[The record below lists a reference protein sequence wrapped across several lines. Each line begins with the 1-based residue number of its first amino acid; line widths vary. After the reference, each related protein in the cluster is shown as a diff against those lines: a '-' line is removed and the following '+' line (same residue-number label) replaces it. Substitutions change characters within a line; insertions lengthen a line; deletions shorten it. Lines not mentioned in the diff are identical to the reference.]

1 MKYYEF
7 FNEVRDS
14 FQKEKIIFA
23 SFNFDSVISK
33 NREYS
38 TLYLFVFRKEYEKSE
53 SILQQIGYKKTEICY
68 QKDDFKLYLYTIED
82 YHIHLERERKAYPS
96 SNIRVQQG
104 KVTFKEEKSPF
115 YTLSLSTMKKVLKK
129 DHNTKGYI
137 ELKELEHLM
146 QKKTKT
152 YRKNIK
158 QNRPQD
164 VLQNEAER
172 EVYVSHKASSK
183 KKAKRYQKIKEEIE
197 KEKNANFETLEIV
210 SSFSEAG
217 CLKRLN
223 DPSSVVF
230 LLPLELEI
238 GDLKELEYFE
248 RPSLKA
254 YRKHADFDYQLL
266 FQKLDWFAKK
276 AKKVRIWSSHI
287 SASNYLLFLFC
298 CHYLKDKE
306 LSVLF
311 SDDYQ
316 EDIYSIGMLNESEVL
331 LLKEKEH
338 VLTSSEKD
346 AYDKE
351 WKSIVLNAGDIRIMQ
366 DKKVACMSFLGV
378 ENILFEILKVIGPMS
393 ITDFCLFLMSNYV
406 IDDISSDIYEYLI
419 KRMIKEHK
427 IVIVNTQRIND
438 RKERVIDVKK

>member
-1 MKYYEF
+1 M
-7 FNEVRDS
+7 
-14 FQKEKIIFA
+14 
-23 SFNFDSVISK
+23 
-33 NREYS
+33 
-38 TLYLFVFRKEYEKSE
+38 
-53 SILQQIGYKKTEICY
+53 
-68 QKDDFKLYLYTIED
+68 
-82 YHIHLERERKAYPS
+82 
-96 SNIRVQQG
+96 
-104 KVTFKEEKSPF
+104 
-115 YTLSLSTMKKVLKK
+115 
-129 DHNTKGYI
+129 
-137 ELKELEHLM
+137 
-146 QKKTKT
+146 
-152 YRKNIK
+152 
-158 QNRPQD
+158 
-164 VLQNEAER
+164 
-172 EVYVSHKASSK
+172 
-183 KKAKRYQKIKEEIE
+183 
-197 KEKNANFETLEIV
+197 
-210 SSFSEAG
+210 
-217 CLKRLN
+217 
-223 DPSSVVF
+223 
-230 LLPLELEI
+230 
-238 GDLKELEYFE
+238 
-248 RPSLKA
+248 
-254 YRKHADFDYQLL
+254 
-266 FQKLDWFAKK
+266 
-276 AKKVRIWSSHI
+276 
-287 SASNYLLFLFC
+287 
-298 CHYLKDKE
+298 KDKE